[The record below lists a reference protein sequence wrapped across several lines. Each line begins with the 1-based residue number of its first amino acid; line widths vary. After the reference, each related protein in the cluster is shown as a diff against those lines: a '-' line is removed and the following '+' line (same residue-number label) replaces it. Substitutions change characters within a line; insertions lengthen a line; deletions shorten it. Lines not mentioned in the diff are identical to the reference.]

1 MGTVSQNIF
10 PYDSLD
16 KYSEA
21 LVQCPI
27 CLYYFKVNPQ
37 TDSMKYR
44 ILSRNQIHFLTHH
57 SFNDSSHTIILEF
70 INFSFSKIIDFRD
83 SDQTDNTFAPFPLLH
98 LVSISEYTTFRNRVL
113 ELESNN
119 NSLISDFKTK
129 LDRLESVYKQ
139 KDSDFKTLE
148 ADFFNLTTL
157 KESLESDKAKL
168 LEELEFFKN
177 SENSQIK
184 ESLDKIT
191 ELEKQLSS
199 RQENTH
205 PSDSKLLGLLEQE
218 RLQKRNAIR
227 EKKEFQFKTS
237 ELEKKIAI
245 IEQKFSFEQD
255 LKAKTLIELQN
266 FKDQSEHTL
275 TLDYEKKISDLTLSL
290 ADKDEEIALLKQDLE
305 SSSKKS
311 RETKSDKKFR
321 EEIAE
326 LFLQVQNRFN
336 ELQYDI
342 MLSFYHT
349 EHLDPQIRNAFEK
362 FFSQLV
368 SRATS
373 IGQQLTTDQSFGLF
387 KEQFTLNPRLKFSE
401 DQQQASFQLQAL
413 NIVLSDLCL
422 YIFAII
428 KSVKASLEDDTYKIV
443 PDDAEILSLLTTSIE
458 NDKIKF
464 FIPEK
469 FKDVISNLGP
479 SLRIFRPSSH
489 LYKNSVL
496 VITRDNDSTIY
507 NNSYQLLTFQLH
519 SNDNDLIVE
528 IDNFYSK
535 SDSFQLT
542 TLNEGFFIIQRTN
555 FFSELSFFKNFLT
568 LLKDNFQF
576 SNN

>member
-44 ILSRNQIHFLTHH
+44 ILSRTQIHFLTHH

-83 SDQTDNTFAPFPLLH
+83 SDQTDNTFEPFPLLH
-98 LVSISEYTTFRNRVL
+98 LVSISEYNTFRNRVL

-139 KDSDFKTLE
+139 KESDFKTLE

-157 KESLESDKAKL
+157 KESLESDKTKL

-184 ESLDKIT
+184 ELLDRIT
-191 ELEKQLSS
+191 ELEKQLSA
-199 RQENTH
+199 RQELTH
-205 PSDSKLLGLLEQE
+205 PSDSKLLELLEQE

-227 EKKEFQFKTS
+227 EKKEFEFKTS
-237 ELEKKIAI
+237 ELEKKITI

-255 LKAKTLIELQN
+255 LKDKALTELQTL
-266 FKDQSEHTL
+266 KDQSEHTL

-290 ADKDEEIALLKQDLE
+290 ADKDEEIALLKQNPN
-305 SSSKKS
+305 STAKKS
-311 RETKSDKKFR
+311 RGTNFDKKFR
-321 EEIAE
+321 EDIAD
-326 LFLQVQNRFN
+326 LFLQVQQRFN

-342 MLSFYHT
+342 ILSFYHT
-349 EHLDPQIRNAFEK
+349 EHLDPFEK

-368 SRATS
+368 SRTTI
-373 IGQQLTTDQSFGLF
+373 IGQLLTSDQSFGLF
-387 KEQFTLNPRLKFSE
+387 KGQFTLDPRLKFSE
-401 DQQQASFQLQAL
+401 DQLQASFQLQAL

-443 PDDAEILSLLTTSIE
+443 PDDAVILSLVESSIFE
-458 NDKIKF
+458 DKIRF
-464 FIPEK
+464 TIPDQYRDK
-469 FKDVISNLGP
+469 ISNLGTGIRVFKP
-479 SLRIFRPSSH
+479 ISQ
-489 LYKNSVL
+489 LYKNSIII
-496 VITRDNDSTIY
+496 ITSNSDSTIF
-507 NNSYQLLTFQLH
+507 NNSYQLLPFDLQL
-519 SNDNDLIVE
+519 NTPLINLE

-535 SDSFQLT
+535 DDSFQFGYISDKIFLIQKIDFQKD
-542 TLNEGFFIIQRTN
+542 LLFFQDFLRQY
-555 FFSELSFFKNFLT
+555 SKNFPL
-568 LLKDNFQF
+568 
-576 SNN
+576 